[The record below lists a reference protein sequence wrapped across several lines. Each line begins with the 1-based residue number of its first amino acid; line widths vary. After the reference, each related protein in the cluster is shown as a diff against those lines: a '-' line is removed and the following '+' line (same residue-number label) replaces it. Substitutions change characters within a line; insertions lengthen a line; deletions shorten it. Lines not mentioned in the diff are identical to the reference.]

1 MLELL
6 YRKDVGKDHDEHR
19 EGQWGRWKDTEH
31 VERKAMSMLRQD
43 KFEKCLSKNRKFR
56 LKVKWG
62 KKDGLPSRMP
72 ERKSKLSQDVLD
84 YILKDVPR
92 GNLSFLGKISS
103 KFEILKKNWKFCC
116 IWTKSA
122 FLKTFCLVRLWIP
135 LSPQRALSTAFLDL
149 FFVTLCDSMPNRFM
163 WFFWFVLHVLQKER
177 HFFYFASFAILNSNL
192 MSLAWEECTN

>member
-6 YRKDVGKDHDEHR
+6 YRRDVGKDHDEHR
-19 EGQWGRWKDTEH
+19 EGQWGRWKNTEH

-72 ERKSKLSQDVLD
+72 ERKSKLSLEAISVFWVKFHQN
-84 YILKDVPR
+84 LK
-92 GNLSFLGKISS
+92 F
-103 KFEILKKNWKFCC
+103 WKRTENFCC

-149 FFVTLCDSMPNRFM
+149 FLVTLCDSMPNRFM